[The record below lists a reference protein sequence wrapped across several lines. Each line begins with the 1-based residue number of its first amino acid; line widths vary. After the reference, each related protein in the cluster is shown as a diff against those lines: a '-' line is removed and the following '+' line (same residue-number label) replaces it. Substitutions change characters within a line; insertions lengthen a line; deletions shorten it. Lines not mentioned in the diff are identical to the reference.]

1 MNEKARLRF
10 GEFDEMRPSAK
21 ELRQNILEN
30 KMMSLLCHC
39 SAEIDPSTELFY
51 SVNHMFL
58 GSGSYM
64 LLLFSEISPISQEQ
78 SLGQDVY
85 SRFYLYTLIQEEL
98 LKLFEGHFTIHTA
111 ELDGRLV
118 ALLIFHYGAVPAIQA
133 DLMQLIEKRCIDLS
147 ESLKENYD
155 LHVISYLGQIMDEIP
170 LISSVYDKLL
180 SASTFHRYVNHKFDR
195 PIFYLPKP
203 KSPLEKET
211 TLSAHDHAKAIA
223 NAMLSHE
230 DYRQYAIL
238 ALDALINEPLLS
250 IEELKKHSG
259 DLFEALCQALSERG
273 FRFQHK
279 KASEDFQRENTQTT
293 SWDSSRA
300 WFLNFL
306 DEVYA
311 ENEVDENTQRALL
324 LEKAEGY
331 IEERIHDPSLTIT
344 DISDTL
350 SVSIATL
357 NALFRRQLNLTP
369 AKYIRQKRLNEA
381 LLLLQKSDLSVKK
394 VAESCGFGS
403 LETFHRL
410 FRQEYGI
417 SPGIL
422 KNKNSSRD

>member
-1 MNEKARLRF
+1 MNQKARLRC

-21 ELRQNILEN
+21 ELRQTILEN

-39 SAEIDPSTELFY
+39 SAEIDPSTELFF

-64 LLLFSEISPISQEQ
+64 LLLFSEVSPISKEQ
-78 SLGQDVY
+78 SMGQDVY
-85 SRFYLYTLIQEEL
+85 SRFYLYSLIQEEL

-111 ELDGRLV
+111 ELDGRL
-118 ALLIFHYGAVPAIQA
+118 AAILIFHYGAVPAIHE
-133 DLMQLIEKRCIDLS
+133 DLMRLIEKRCIELS
-147 ESLKENYD
+147 EHLKEEYD

-180 SASTFHRYVNHKFDR
+180 SASSFHRYVNHSFDR

-203 KSPLEKET
+203 KSPSEKEAA
-211 TLSAHDHAKAIA
+211 LSAREHAKAIA

-230 DYRQYAIL
+230 DYQKPANL
-238 ALDALINEPLLS
+238 ALDALVNEPLLS
-250 IEELKKHSG
+250 IEELKKHGG

-273 FRFQHK
+273 FHFQHK
-279 KASEDFQRENTQTT
+279 KASEDFQKQNTQTT

-311 ENEVDENTQRALL
+311 ENEIDENSQRALL
-324 LEKAEGY
+324 LEKAENY
-331 IEERIHDPSLTIT
+331 IEERLHDPSLTIT
-344 DISDTL
+344 DISDALT
-350 SVSIATL
+350 VSIATL
-357 NALFRRQLNLTP
+357 NTLFRRQLNLTP

-381 LLLLQKSDLSVKK
+381 LLLLQESNLSIKK
-394 VAESCGFGS
+394 ISESCGFGS

-417 SPGIL
+417 SPGML
-422 KNKNSSRD
+422 KKKNGSRD